1 MYVFLAAGLDDLGR
15 FLPAKLFYLACFC
28 VILTA
33 EPLALMVPFG
43 TAAKPG
49 SSLGVG

>member
-1 MYVFLAAGLDDLGR
+1 MYVYFAVGLEDFGR

-33 EPLALMVPFG
+33 EPLALMVPYG

-49 SSLGVG
+49 SSLGVS